1 MILQFEFQIM
11 TNKIFYF
18 FFELFE
24 QPYHELEKLCI
35 EAVWKEGFFSLLII
49 FLNLDEANMARFK
62 VDFYRRF
69 TREAL
74 QKAPCYPFR
83 DS

>member
-11 TNKIFYF
+11 TKKIFIY

-35 EAVWKEGFFSLLII
+35 GAVLKKIADFLII
-49 FLNLDEANMARFK
+49 FLNLDTANMASFK

-74 QKAPCYPFR
+74 QKAPCYPSR